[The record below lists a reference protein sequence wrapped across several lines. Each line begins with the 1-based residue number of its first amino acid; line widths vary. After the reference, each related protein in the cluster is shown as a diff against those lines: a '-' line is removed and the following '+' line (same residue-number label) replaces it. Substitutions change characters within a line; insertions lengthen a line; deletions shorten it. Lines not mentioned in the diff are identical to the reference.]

1 MNPARP
7 RQFAAR
13 AYRLYDGG
21 AWFGRWLQTLRP
33 FICPFGKFVDRV
45 SVRARRSE
53 SSVYVLE
60 KR

>member
-1 MNPARP
+1 MSRERF

-13 AYRLYDGG
+13 ASQLYDGG
-21 AWFGRWLQTLRP
+21 AWFGRLLQTLRP

-45 SVRARRSE
+45 PVGARSGK